1 MFISLPEV
9 LVILEHY
16 KYFLIFP
23 IMVIE
28 GPIIAVISGFMAYLG
43 ILNIFLLYPLLVL
56 GDLIGDSLYYAIGK
70 YCSRFRLVKK
80 LVFYLGYSEKSEEFL
95 KSHFDKHMTKT
106 LLLAKLS
113 HGLGGTVQVTAGIAK
128 VNFPQYISI
137 ELVGTMIKTLFL
149 LVLGFYL
156 GNSYE
161 KINTY
166 LDSIAFMVISVTGF
180 IFFGILLNKY
190 IKNYFR

>member
-1 MFISLPEV
+1 MFISISEV
-9 LVILEHY
+9 LLILEHY

-23 IMVIE
+23 IMIIE

-43 ILNIFLLYPLLVL
+43 FLNIFILYPLLVF

-70 YCSRFRLVKK
+70 YCSRFMWVRK
-80 LVFYLGYSEKSEEFL
+80 LLSYMGYNEKSEEFL
-95 KSHFDKHMTKT
+95 KSHFEKHMAKT

-113 HGLGGTVQVTAGIAK
+113 HGLGGTVQVTAGIAR
-128 VNFPQYISI
+128 VDFPPYISI

-166 LDSIAFMVISVTGF
+166 LDSIAFIVISVAVF
-180 IFFGILLNKY
+180 ILFGILLNKY
-190 IKNYFR
+190 IKNYFK